1 MQSYEDLC
9 VIRSIFVR
17 IDIVVDTGISLSD
30 IRIDGFGS
38 FVLHDCLFDISGN
51 LISLVKIGSQR
62 GFDID

>member
-1 MQSYEDLC
+1 M
-9 VIRSIFVR
+9 R